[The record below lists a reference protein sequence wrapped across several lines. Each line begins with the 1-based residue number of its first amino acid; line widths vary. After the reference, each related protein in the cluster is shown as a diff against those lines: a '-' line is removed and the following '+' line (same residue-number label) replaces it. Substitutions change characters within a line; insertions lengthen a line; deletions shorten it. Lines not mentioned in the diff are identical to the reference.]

1 MAKPSRTANLK
12 AVSKEVQK
20 EIEEL
25 QREMGIMSTAF
36 QLISNSLHPG
46 QASGSVLAVLQWLD
60 KKHTPLAERLK
71 VIAPPPKAAEAPA
84 PQANA

>member
-1 MAKPSRTANLK
+1 MAKPTRANNVK
-12 AVSKEVQK
+12 SISKEVQK

-36 QLISNSLHPG
+36 QLLSNSLHPG

-71 VIAPPPKAAEAPA
+71 VIAPPPPEPKAAPE
-84 PQANA
+84 ANA

>member
-1 MAKPSRTANLK
+1 MAKPSRASNLK

-25 QREMGIMSTAF
+25 QKEMGMLAANF
-36 QLISNSLHPG
+36 QLISNGQFPG
-46 QASGSVLAVLQWLD
+46 QQSGTVLAVLQWLD

-71 VIAPPPKAAEAPA
+71 VIAPPPPVAPPA